1 MAVTFSKST
10 GINNDHVRLQ
20 KLLFDRSAI
29 DQALFVTRF
38 PAAISQ
44 QVPKSNLTR
53 LTQLLQ
59 LEAELVTKRPIR
71 PSTWLIDNIVG
82 NDIRTRS
89 PSPPTILSSGNP
101 LFSTPIVKEPSY
113 LDVLCGRGGRSN
125 HHPGNKKYR
134 QVVRVMKASYRN
146 IDTKSA
152 KTDVSRAIVEHV
164 YNYGGRFLKQDK
176 ATGKYYVLSPVEA
189 RKKTSQALRE
199 AKDVK
204 WTA

>member
-1 MAVTFSKST
+1 MTVIFSKSN
-10 GINNDHVRLQ
+10 GINDHVTLQ

-38 PAAISQ
+38 PATMKQ
-44 QVPKSNLTR
+44 QVSKSNLTR
-53 LTQLLQ
+53 LTQLLR
-59 LEAELVTKRPIR
+59 LEAELVTNRPIR

-89 PSPPTILSSGNP
+89 PSPTILSSGNP
-101 LFSTPIVKEPSY
+101 LSPIVKEPSC
-113 LDVLCGRGGRSN
+113 LDILCGRGGRSN

-134 QVVRVMKASYRN
+134 HVVRVMKASYRN

-164 YNYGGRFLKQDK
+164 YDYGGRFLKQDK
-176 ATGKYYVLSPVEA
+176 ATGKYHVLSPVEA